1 MPLDTPSPGVSSGTN
16 PMITGNAC
24 KETVAKTSL
33 HSYGRLVPA
42 DPTPLEPAVE
52 VTDVRALRALAHPLR
67 NRLLGRLRLHGP
79 ATASQLARAVGESS
93 GSTSY
98 HLRQLAAYGFVEEVE
113 DQGTARERWWRAR
126 HRMTSWQAADV
137 VAQEGGAEVED
148 EMTRLQLDQHARV
161 LTAWRR
167 QKEQLDPAWTAGASL
182 NDYALRLRPEQA
194 RALLAQLDAVLN
206 RWMDE
211 NPADAGPEGGD
222 LVSVLLDVVPLKEWP
237 S

>member
-1 MPLDTPSPGVSSGTN
+1 MLAKKPLHFYRGV
-16 PMITGNAC
+16 MRD
-24 KETVAKTSL
+24 EQ
-33 HSYGRLVPA
+33 
-42 DPTPLEPAVE
+42 PLEPAVQ
-52 VTDVRALRALAHPLR
+52 VTDVRALRALSHPLR
-67 NRLLGRLRLHGP
+67 SRLLGRLRLEGP
-79 ATASQLARAVGESS
+79 ATASHLGRVFGESS

-148 EMTRLQLDQHARV
+148 EMTRMQLDQHGRV
-161 LTAWRR
+161 LNAWRA
-167 QKEQLDPAWTAGASL
+167 QKDRLDPAWTGGASL

-194 RALLAQLDAVLN
+194 RALVAELDTVLD

-211 NPADAGPEGGD
+211 HPADAGPETGD

-237 S
+237 A

>member
-1 MPLDTPSPGVSSGTN
+1 MPHD
-16 PMITGNAC
+16 A
-24 KETVAKTSL
+24 
-33 HSYGRLVPA
+33 
-42 DPTPLEPAVE
+42 TPLEPAVQ

-67 NRLLGRLRLHGP
+67 SRLLGRLRLEGP
-79 ATASQLARAVGESS
+79 ATASQLGRVFGESS

-98 HLRQLAAYGFVEEVE
+98 HLRQLAAYGFVEEIE
-113 DQGTARERWWRAR
+113 GEGTARERWWRAR

-161 LTAWRR
+161 LTAWRQ
-167 QKEQLDPAWTAGASL
+167 QKQQLDPAWTAAASL
-182 NDYALRLRPEQA
+182 NDYAVRLRPDQA
-194 RALLAQLDAVLN
+194 RALAAELDAVLT
-206 RWMDE
+206 RWMAE
-211 NPADAGPEGGD
+211 HPTDAGPESGD